1 MGVGPI
7 PYSSI
12 RRYAD
17 EYNIT
22 SRDEFDFFLSILGAM
37 DAEYLSM
44 VNKSKDDKEL
54 VPVSDVE
61 SQHLLFDR
69 LRERANRSDK
79 VKKKKK

>member
-1 MGVGPI
+1 MGPI

-12 RRYAD
+12 RRYAN
-17 EYNIT
+17 EYEIL
-22 SRDEFDFFLSILGAM
+22 SRDEFDFFHNILTSM

-44 VNKSKDDKEL
+44 VNKTKDKTEM
-54 VPVSDVE
+54 VPISDVE

-79 VKKKKK
+79 IKKKKK